1 MIVGIYIEYENI
13 NRYLIL
19 IMCLFL
25 VLSFPIQAE
34 EAEQTFHLKSDV
46 IGVVTSYDEE
56 TETYTVKTDLGMV
69 DINKSELSKE
79 VATFWLKMAQNNR
92 RNP

>member
-1 MIVGIYIEYENI
+1 MKHI
-13 NRYLIL
+13 NDLIL

-25 VLSFPIQAE
+25 VLSFPPAE
-34 EAEQTFHLKSDV
+34 EAEQTFHLKSGDKI

-56 TETYTVKTDLGMV
+56 TETYTVKTDLGMA

-79 VATFWLKMAQNNR
+79 VATFWLKMAIK
-92 RNP
+92 